1 MKKPWVIQEGGRLII
16 ESFITFMNNDAQ
28 SNNQRTMA
36 LRLSFF
42 IIFYIF
48 AHFEPFSMLNFEN
61 PKLSVKKVS
70 QNMQKE
76 VEYDEKCAKNC
87 AKIIS
92 MLILTLASGVE
103 QSVKSILDNL
113 GFFRRLMSKVLRFFR
128 PRSKRS
134 TQSQIKQGAVLSL
147 TTPKSAVLAFSHS
160 LRRKEGWPGP
170 GGTPKK
176 LSVHHHQNGFTWLD
190 AILVKHWT
198 FN

>member
-1 MKKPWVIQEGGRLII
+1 
-16 ESFITFMNNDAQ
+16 MNNDAQ

-48 AHFEPFSMLNFEN
+48 VHFEPFSMLNFEN

-176 LSVHHHQNGFTWLD
+176 LSVHHHQNGFT
-190 AILVKHWT
+190 
-198 FN
+198 